1 MLSCAFSKLSSPLW
15 ESTLFFQGVPSTKS
29 LRTNAINYTKNCTQQ
44 CPLLLVQTADWFRV
58 TTADMLLK
66 AHFLRRPV
74 RTIRT
79 LKLWHFAAFIFKV
92 TPQWWVLTVTFST
105 VSTNKITQWL
115 CLLQL
120 GTNIF
125 IEKKIFSWSNI
136 TKGATHTASNLYNIF
151 SAQSSICNRK
161 INIQSVGLFL

>member
-1 MLSCAFSKLSSPLW
+1 
-15 ESTLFFQGVPSTKS
+15 
-29 LRTNAINYTKNCTQQ
+29 
-44 CPLLLVQTADWFRV
+44 
-58 TTADMLLK
+58 MLLK

-79 LKLWHFAAFIFKV
+79 LKLWHFATFIFKV

-105 VSTNKITQWL
+105 VSTNKVTQWL

-120 GTNIF
+120 RTNIF

-136 TKGATHTASNLYNIF
+136 TKRATHTASNLYNIF
-151 SAQSSICNRK
+151 SAQSCICNRK
-161 INIQSVGLFL
+161 INIQSAGLLFVILIFTVLRTSKLISNPCHEQLNPIYIYI